1 MITTERGACMGKK
14 VRIGIDVGGTFT
26 DAVIIDNATYDV
38 IAKRKIPTTHKEGVA
53 IGIVKIIS
61 ELMDE
66 NNISPEDVVFIAH
79 GTTQATNA
87 LLEGDVAS
95 VGVVGMGTGL
105 DARSAKGETNVEKIE
120 LAPNKYLHTEHVFL
134 DTKEL
139 SDQSIDT
146 AIDTLLGR
154 KSEVIVASGAYSVDD
169 PSAELMVMK
178 KAEDRKLYFT
188 GGHEISQLYGLKM
201 RTRTAVVNASLI
213 PKMMETANMTEQ
225 AVLNMKIQS
234 NLMIMRCDGGVMSIN
249 EVRKRPILTMLSG
262 LAAGVAGVLMYEKI
276 SDGIF
281 FEVGG
286 TSVDISVIK
295 NGKVMIKY
303 AQVGG
308 HKTYLQSLD
317 VRTLGVAGGSMIRIK
332 DKKIVDIGPRSAHIA
347 GVEYE
352 CFQKDESIKSGQVK
366 FVNPREDDPC
376 EYVLISAND
385 GNSYSYTLA
394 GAANL
399 LGYIPE
405 GDYAKGNSIS
415 TKAAWEVLGD
425 YLGISAEEAARQVM
439 DLAMKKL
446 VVVVNDLIQ
455 EYELDRKF
463 ITLVGGGGSGTVVV
477 NALAEYMGFKW
488 KLAKNAPY
496 ISTIGVALAMV
507 REQMERT
514 IVNPT
519 EDDIK
524 KIRMEIIEKIVQSGA
539 QEDTVDV
546 SIEIDTQKNILRAI
560 ATGATELR
568 QKDLNS
574 QALSKEELQKIS
586 AEALGADEKETQ
598 FLMETGRWNVYKATV
613 RKKILGIIPSKK
625 ESICVI
631 DREGVVRL
639 KKEKAFSLLYKKAG
653 RPSSFNSFLDE
664 HTIYSDANA
673 TIPKVYVF
681 YREKMLDLT
690 GMQTAEQLYSIL
702 DLETEALSGQE
713 EIIAVAYK

>member
-1 MITTERGACMGKK
+1 MNKK

-26 DAVIIDNATYDV
+26 DAVLIDNDTYEV
-38 IAKRKIPTTHKEGVA
+38 MAKRKIPTTHKEGVA
-53 IGIVKIIS
+53 VGIVKIIS
-61 ELMDE
+61 ELMKE
-66 NNISPEDVVFIAH
+66 NNVSPDDVTFIAH

-87 LLEGDVAS
+87 LLEGDVAN
-95 VGVVGMGTGL
+95 VGIIGMGTGM
-105 DARSAKGETNVEKIE
+105 DARSAKNETNVENIE
-120 LAPNKYLHTEHVFL
+120 LAPNKYLKSNHVFI
-134 DTKEL
+134 DSKEL
-139 SDQSIDT
+139 SDGIIEK
-146 AIDTLLGR
+146 AIEELLE
-154 KSEVIVASGAYSVDD
+154 KNSEVIVASGAYSVDD
-169 PSAELMVMK
+169 PEDELHVMD
-178 KAEDRKLYFT
+178 KAQEKGLYYT

-225 AVLNMKIQS
+225 AVIDMDIKS

-262 LAAGVAGVLMYEKI
+262 LAAGVAGALMYEKI

-317 VRTLGVAGGSMIRIK
+317 VRTLGIAGGSMVRVK
-332 DKKIVDIGPRSAHIA
+332 DNKIIDIGPRSAHIA

-352 CFQKDESIKSGQVK
+352 CFQEDSALTGANVK
-366 FVNPREDDPC
+366 FVSPRKDDPC
-376 EYVLISAND
+376 EYVLVKAQD
-385 GNSYSYTLA
+385 GEEYSLTLA

-405 GDYAKGNSIS
+405 GDYAQGNIKCA
-415 TKAAWEVLGD
+415 KAAWQALGD
-425 YLGISAEEAARQVM
+425 YLGMPAEDAAKQVM
-439 DLAMKKL
+439 DLAIRKL
-446 VVVVNDLIQ
+446 EVVINQLIS

-463 ITLVGGGGSGTVVV
+463 ITLVGGGGSGAVIV
-477 NALAEYMGFKW
+477 NALAEKMGFKW

-507 REQMERT
+507 REQLERT

-524 KIRMEIIEKIVQSGA
+524 KIRIDVLEKIVKSGA
-539 QEDTVDV
+539 KEDTVDI
-546 SIEIDTQKNILRAI
+546 SIEIDAQKNILRAI

-568 QKDLNS
+568 QKDLNT
-574 QALSKEELQKIS
+574 ADLTEEQLRNIS
-586 AEALGADEKETQ
+586 AEALGANEGDTT
-598 FLMETGRWNVYKATV
+598 FVSATGRWNVYNAISKSKMLGFIPV
-613 RKKILGIIPSKK
+613 KKQSL
-625 ESICVI
+625 CVI

-639 KKEKAFSLLYKKAG
+639 KKEKAFTVKFKKG
-653 RPSSFNSFLDE
+653 SRTTMFNSFLEE

-673 TIPKVYVF
+673 TIPKVFVF

-702 DLETEALSGQE
+702 DVETENLKEDE

>member
-1 MITTERGACMGKK
+1 MGRK

-95 VGVVGMGTGL
+95 VGVIGMGTGL
-105 DARSAKGETNVEKIE
+105 DARSAKGETKVEKIE

-178 KAEDRKLYFT
+178 KAEDRKLYYT

-225 AVLNMKIQS
+225 AVLDMKIQS

-352 CFQKDESIKSGQVK
+352 CFQKDESIKSGEVK
-366 FVNPREDDPC
+366 FVSPREDDPC
-376 EYVLISAND
+376 EYVLILAND
-385 GNSYSYTLA
+385 ENSYSYTLA

-405 GDYAKGNSIS
+405 GDYAKGNIEP
-415 TKAAWEVLGD
+415 TKVAWEVLGN
-425 YLGISAEEAARQVM
+425 YLGITAKVAAKQVM
-439 DLAMKKL
+439 DLAMGKL
-446 VVVVNDLIQ
+446 VAVVNDLIQ

-463 ITLVGGGGSGTVVV
+463 ITLVGGGGSGTVLV
-477 NALAEYMGFKW
+477 NALAEHMGFKW

-524 KIRMEIIEKIVQSGA
+524 KIRMEVIEKIVQSGA

-574 QALSKEELQKIS
+574 QSLKKEELQKIS
-586 AEALGADEKETQ
+586 AEALGADEKDTE

-639 KKEKAFSLLYKKAG
+639 KKEKAFSLLYKKEG

>member
-1 MITTERGACMGKK
+1 MGKK

-26 DAVIIDNATYDV
+26 DAVIIDNASYDV

-95 VGVVGMGTGL
+95 VGVIGMGTGL
-105 DARSAKGETNVEKIE
+105 DARSAKSETKVEKIE

-134 DTKEL
+134 DTKEV
-139 SDQSIDT
+139 SDQSIDA

-225 AVLNMKIQS
+225 AVLDMKIQS

-317 VRTLGVAGGSMIRIK
+317 VRTLGVAGGSMVRIK

-352 CFQKDESIKSGQVK
+352 CFQKEESIKSGEVK

-399 LGYIPE
+399 LGYIQD
-405 GDYAKGNSIS
+405 GDYAKGNIIP
-415 TKAAWEVLGD
+415 TKVAWEVLGN
-425 YLGISAEEAARQVM
+425 YLGISAEEAAKQVM

-446 VVVVNDLIQ
+446 VTVVDDLIQ

-463 ITLVGGGGSGTVVV
+463 ITLVGGGGSGTVLV
-477 NALAEYMGFKW
+477 NALAEQMGFKW

-524 KIRMEIIEKIVQSGA
+524 KIRMEVIEKIVQSGA

-598 FLMETGRWNVYKATV
+598 FIMETGRWNVYKATV
-613 RKKILGIIPSKK
+613 NKKILGFIPSKK

-639 KKEKAFSLLYKKAG
+639 KKEKAFSLLYKKAD
-653 RPSSFNSFLDE
+653 RSSSFSSFLDE

-690 GMQTAEQLYSIL
+690 GMQTADQLYSIL
-702 DLETEALSGQE
+702 DLETEALAGQE

>member
-1 MITTERGACMGKK
+1 MNKK

-26 DAVIIDNATYDV
+26 DAVIIDNANYEV

-53 IGIVKIIS
+53 IGIVNIIS
-61 ELMDE
+61 TLMEE
-66 NNISPEDVVFIAH
+66 NNIEPDDVVFIAH

-87 LLEGDVAS
+87 LLEGDVAN
-95 VGVVGMGTGL
+95 VGVVGMGSGL
-105 DARSAKGETNVEKIE
+105 DSRSAKSETKVENIE
-120 LAPNKYLHTEHVFL
+120 LAPNKYLNCQHVFIDSKGL
-134 DTKEL
+134 NDQVVDQAIEEL
-139 SDQSIDT
+139 LKKD
-146 AIDTLLGR
+146 
-154 KSEVIVASGAYSVDD
+154 SEVIVASEAYSVDN
-169 PSAELMVMK
+169 PKNELFVMK
-178 KAEDRKLYFT
+178 KAEEKGLFYT

-225 AVLNMKIQS
+225 AVIDMKIKS

-262 LAAGVAGVLMYEKI
+262 LAAGVAGALMYEKI

-286 TSVDISVIK
+286 TSIDISVIK

-317 VRTLGVAGGSMIRIK
+317 VRTLGVAGGSMVRIR
-332 DKKIVDIGPRSAHIA
+332 DKKIVDIGPRSAHI
-347 GVEYE
+347 GNKEYE
-352 CFQKDESIKSGQVK
+352 CFLEDNAITSANIK
-366 FVNPREDDPC
+366 FVSPRKDDPC
-376 EYVLISAND
+376 EYAIVSAQD
-385 GNSYSYTLA
+385 GKEYSLTLA

-399 LGYIPE
+399 LGYVPE
-405 GDYAKGNSIS
+405 GDYAKGNLPS
-415 TKAAWEVLGD
+415 TKVAWEAVGS
-425 YLGISAEEAARQVM
+425 YLDMSAEKAAKQVM
-439 DLAMKKL
+439 NLAMSKL
-446 VVVVNDLIQ
+446 EVVVNELIA
-455 EYELDRKF
+455 EYELNRNF
-463 ITLVGGGGSGTVVV
+463 ITLVGGGGSGAIVV
-477 NALAEYMGFKW
+477 NALAEQMGFKW
-488 KLAKNAPY
+488 KLTKNAPY

-507 REQMERT
+507 REQLERT

-519 EDDIK
+519 EEDIK

-546 SIEIDTQKNILRAI
+546 SIEIDAQKNVLRAI

-574 QALSKEELQKIS
+574 ANLTKEQLLGIS
-586 AEALGADEKETQ
+586 AEALGAEQSETS
-598 FLMETGRWNVYKATV
+598 LVLATGRWNVYKAV
-613 RKKILGIIPSKK
+613 IKKKVLGIFTRKK
-625 ESICVI
+625 ESISVI

-639 KKEKAFSLLYKKAG
+639 KQEKAMCIKFAKGS
-653 RPSSFNSFLDE
+653 RNPVFNSFLDE
-664 HTIYSDANA
+664 HTVYSDANA
-673 TIPKVYVF
+673 TIPKVFVF

-690 GMQTAEQLYSIL
+690 GMQTAAQLYSIL
-702 DLETEALSGQE
+702 DVETETLAEEE

>member
-1 MITTERGACMGKK
+1 MGKK

-61 ELMDE
+61 ELMNE

-95 VGVVGMGTGL
+95 VGVIGMGTGL
-105 DARSAKGETNVEKIE
+105 DARSAKGETNVERIE
-120 LAPNKYLHTEHVFL
+120 LAPSKYLHTEHVFL

-139 SDQSIDT
+139 SDQKIET
-146 AIDTLLGR
+146 AIDTLLER
-154 KSEVIVASGAYSVDD
+154 KSDVIVASGAYSVDD

-178 KAEDRKLYFT
+178 KAEDRKLYYT

-225 AVLNMKIQS
+225 AVLDMKIQS

-332 DKKIVDIGPRSAHIA
+332 DKRIVDIGPRSAHIA

-352 CFQKDESIKSGQVK
+352 CFQKDESLNSGEVK
-366 FVNPREDDPC
+366 FVSPRKDDPC
-376 EYVLISAND
+376 EYVLISAKD

-405 GDYAKGNSIS
+405 GDYAKGNENS
-415 TKAAWEVLGD
+415 TKAAWKVLGD
-425 YLGISAEEAARQVM
+425 YLGISAEDAAKQVM
-439 DLAMKKL
+439 ELAMKKL

-463 ITLVGGGGSGTVVV
+463 ITLVGGGGSGTVLV
-477 NALAEYMGFKW
+477 NALAEHMGFKW

-524 KIRMEIIEKIVQSGA
+524 KIRMEVIEKIVQSGA

-546 SIEIDTQKNILRAI
+546 SIEIDNQKNILRAI

-568 QKDLNS
+568 QKDLSS
-574 QALSKEELQKIS
+574 QALSKAELQKIS
-586 AEALGADEKETQ
+586 AEALGAEEKETQ

-613 RKKILGIIPSKK
+613 KKKIFGIIPAKK

-639 KKEKAFSLLYKKAG
+639 KKEKAFGLLYKKG
-653 RPSSFNSFLDE
+653 NRSSSFNSFLDE

-673 TIPKVYVF
+673 TIPKVYIF

-702 DLETEALSGQE
+702 DLETEALSEQE

>member
-1 MITTERGACMGKK
+1 MGRK

-95 VGVVGMGTGL
+95 VGVIGMGTGL
-105 DARSAKGETNVEKIE
+105 DARSAKGETKVEKIE

-178 KAEDRKLYFT
+178 KAEDRKLYYT

-225 AVLNMKIQS
+225 AVLDMKIQS

-352 CFQKDESIKSGQVK
+352 CFQKDESIKSGEVK
-366 FVNPREDDPC
+366 FVSPREDDPC
-376 EYVLISAND
+376 EYVLILAND
-385 GNSYSYTLA
+385 ENSYSYTLA

-405 GDYAKGNSIS
+405 GDYAKGNIEP
-415 TKAAWEVLGD
+415 TKVAWEVLGN
-425 YLGISAEEAARQVM
+425 YLGITAKVAAKQVM
-439 DLAMKKL
+439 DLAMGKL
-446 VVVVNDLIQ
+446 VAVVNDLIQ

-463 ITLVGGGGSGTVVV
+463 ITLVGGGGSGTVLV
-477 NALAEYMGFKW
+477 NALAEHMGFKW

-524 KIRMEIIEKIVQSGA
+524 KIRMEVIEKIVQSGA

-574 QALSKEELQKIS
+574 QSLKKEELQKIS
-586 AEALGADEKETQ
+586 AEALGADEKETG
-598 FLMETGRWNVYKATV
+598 FLMETGRWNVYKATI

-639 KKEKAFSLLYKKAG
+639 KKEKAFSLLYKKED

>member
-1 MITTERGACMGKK
+1 MRKK

-26 DAVIIDNATYDV
+26 DAVLIDNDTYEV
-38 IAKRKIPTTHKEGVA
+38 MAKRKIPTTHKEGVA

-61 ELMDE
+61 ELMEE
-66 NNISPEDVVFIAH
+66 NGVSPDDVVFIAH

-87 LLEGDVAS
+87 LLEGDVAA
-95 VGVVGMGTGL
+95 VGVIGMGTGM
-105 DARSAKGETNVEKIE
+105 DARSAKNETNVEDIE
-120 LAPNKYLHTEHVFL
+120 LAPGKYLHSSHTFI
-134 DTKEL
+134 DTREL
-139 SDQSIDT
+139 NDQSIET
-146 AIDTLLGR
+146 AINELLQ
-154 KSEVIVASGAYSVDD
+154 KKAEVMVASAAYSVDD
-169 PSAELMVMK
+169 PEDELKVMK
-178 KAEDRKLYFT
+178 KAEEKNLFYT

-225 AVLNMKIQS
+225 AVLDMKIKS

-262 LAAGVAGVLMYEKI
+262 LAAGVAGALMYEKI

-317 VRTLGVAGGSMIRIK
+317 VRTLGVAGGSMVRVK

-352 CFQKDESIKSGQVK
+352 CFQEDGTITGGEVK
-366 FVNPREDDPC
+366 FVSPRQDDPS
-376 EYVLISAND
+376 EYVLVRTQD
-385 GNSYSYTLA
+385 GGEYSYTLA

-405 GDYAKGNSIS
+405 GDYARGNLNS
-415 TKAAWEVLGD
+415 TKASWKILGD
-425 YLGISAEEAARQVM
+425 YLGVSAEEAAGQVM
-439 DLAMKKL
+439 KLALKKL
-446 VVVVNDLIQ
+446 EAVINDLIS

-463 ITLVGGGGSGTVVV
+463 ITLVGGGGSGAVVV
-477 NALAEYMGFKW
+477 NALAEHMGFKW

-507 REQMERT
+507 REQFERT

-519 EDDIK
+519 DEDIK
-524 KIRMEIIEKIVQSGA
+524 KIRMDIIEKIVQSGA
-539 QEDTVDV
+539 KEDTVDV
-546 SIEIDTQKNILRAI
+546 SIEIDSQKNILRAI

-574 QALSKEELQKIS
+574 SSLSKEQLQAIS
-586 AEALGADEKETQ
+586 AEALGAQSVDTTYV
-598 FLMETGRWNVYKATV
+598 FETGRWNVYKSVTK
-613 RKKILGIIPSKK
+613 KKILGLFSAKK
-625 ESICVI
+625 ESLCII

-639 KKEKAFSLLYKKAG
+639 KKEKAFCIKFVKG
-653 RPSSFNSFLDE
+653 NRTTEFKRFLDE
-664 HTIYSDANA
+664 NTIYSDANA
-673 TIPKVYVF
+673 TIPKVFVF

-702 DLETEALSGQE
+702 DVETEALTEQE

>member
-1 MITTERGACMGKK
+1 MGKK

-26 DAVIIDNATYDV
+26 DAVLIDNENYDV
-38 IAKRKIPTTHKEGVA
+38 MAKRKIPTTHKEGVA
-53 IGIVKIIS
+53 KGIVKIIS
-61 ELMDE
+61 ELMKE
-66 NNISPEDVVFIAH
+66 NGIAPEDVVFIAH

-95 VGVVGMGTGL
+95 VGIVGMGTGM
-105 DARSAKGETNVEKIE
+105 DARSAKNETNVEDIE
-120 LAPNKYLHTEHVFL
+120 LAPGKYLHSNHTFI
-134 DTKEL
+134 DTKDL
-139 SDQSIDT
+139 TDQNIDT
-146 AIDTLLGR
+146 AINELLG
-154 KSEVIVASGAYSVDD
+154 KKAEVIVASGAYSVDD
-169 PSAELMVMK
+169 PKAELAVMK
-178 KAEDRKLYFT
+178 KAEEKKLYYT

-213 PKMMETANMTEQ
+213 PKMMETANMTEK
-225 AVLNMKIQS
+225 AVLDMAIKS

-262 LAAGVAGVLMYEKI
+262 LAAGVAGALMYEKV
-276 SDGIF
+276 SEGIF

-352 CFQKDESIKSGQVK
+352 CFQEDSAITGGSIE
-366 FVNPREDDPC
+366 FVSPRADDPK
-376 EYVLISAND
+376 EYVLLKTSG

-399 LGYIPE
+399 LGFIPE
-405 GDYAKGNSIS
+405 GDYARGNLNV
-415 TKAAWEVLGD
+415 TQTAWRVMGD
-425 YLGISAEEAARQVM
+425 YLGISGEEAAKQVM
-439 DLAMKKL
+439 ELALKKL
-446 VVVVNDLIQ
+446 KVVVNELIA
-455 EYELDRKF
+455 EYELDKKF
-463 ITLVGGGGSGTVVV
+463 ITLVGGGGSGAVVV
-477 NALAEYMGFKW
+477 NALAKDMGFKW

-524 KIRMEIIEKIVQSGA
+524 KIRMDIIEKIVQSGA
-539 QEDTVDV
+539 KDDTVDV
-546 SIEIDTQKNILRAI
+546 SIEIDSQKNILRAI

-568 QKDLNS
+568 QKDLNNA
-574 QALSKEELQKIS
+574 ALTSEQLKTIS
-586 AEALGADEKETQ
+586 ADALGALEEQTS
-598 FLMETGRWNVYKATV
+598 FLCATGRWNAYKAVT
-613 RKKILGIIPSKK
+613 KKKFLGIFNTKK
-625 ESICVI
+625 YSLCII

-639 KKEKAFSLLYKKAG
+639 KKEKAMCLKFLKGS
-653 RPSSFNSFLDE
+653 RSTSFNAFLEE

-673 TIPKVYVF
+673 TIPKVFVF

-690 GMQTAEQLYSIL
+690 GMQTSEQLYSIL
-702 DLETEALSGQE
+702 DVETESLKDDE
-713 EIIAVAYK
+713 EIIAIAYK